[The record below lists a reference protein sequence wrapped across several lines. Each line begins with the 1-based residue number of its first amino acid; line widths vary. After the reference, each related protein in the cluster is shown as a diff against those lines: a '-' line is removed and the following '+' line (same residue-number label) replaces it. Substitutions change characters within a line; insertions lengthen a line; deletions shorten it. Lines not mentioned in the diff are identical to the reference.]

1 MAFTS
6 LSKSASVFL
15 ILTTCFFR
23 GMMVTFDTNVYAI
36 ARKNLFHPC
45 TVPGGASA
53 NVIIYRSR
61 PAPVRYV
68 TMQEKKF
75 KIVRCTGDNPICRWI
90 ANRWN
95 RAASVSFVTIALN
108 FSIRTGQRALNDHI
122 SRQIK
127 TFFLLTRS
135 WVVTFCAYKR
145 PFNIFKNIIFYMN
158 NSFLSVSLF
167 LNDFLAVPW

>member
-1 MAFTS
+1 MSSWRWITCEKTSAIEFFKVLSRCGFHIYHLAGVAFTS

-23 GMMVTFDTNVYAI
+23 GKLVTFDTNVYAI
-36 ARKNLFHPC
+36 ARKNLFHSC

-68 TMQEKKF
+68 TTQEIF
-75 KIVRCTGDNPICRWI
+75 LIVRCPGDNQICRWI

-95 RAASVSFVTIALN
+95 RAASVLFVTIALN
-108 FSIRTGQRALNDHI
+108 FNIWTGQRALNDHI
-122 SRQIK
+122 SRQI
-127 TFFLLTRS
+127 
-135 WVVTFCAYKR
+135 
-145 PFNIFKNIIFYMN
+145 
-158 NSFLSVSLF
+158 
-167 LNDFLAVPW
+167 